1 MQDYHSVY
9 IDLYHEF
16 RAKDHESEKINDD
29 IVFEMELIK
38 QVEIN
43 IDYILMLVGK
53 YQESHHTDTEI
64 IVTIKKAIGAS
75 PDMRNKKDL
84 ILNFIDSLTP
94 DSEVD
99 EEWRHYVTQQRKVEL
114 DQIIQEENLNSANA
128 YEYMDNAFKDGFI
141 QTTGT
146 AITKVLPPVS
156 RFTPSGDRT
165 KKRET
170 VLEKLK
176 AFFDK
181 FYDIASGLMS
191 DN

>member
-1 MQDYHSVY
+1 M
-9 IDLYHEF
+9 
-16 RAKDHESEKINDD
+16 N
-29 IVFEMELIK
+29 
-38 QVEIN
+38 
-43 IDYILMLVGK
+43 
-53 YQESHHTDTEI
+53 
-64 IVTIKKAIGAS
+64 
-75 PDMRNKKDL
+75 
-84 ILNFIDSLTP
+84 
-94 DSEVD
+94 
-99 EEWRHYVTQQRKVEL
+99 QQRKIEL
-114 DQIIQEENLNSANA
+114 DQIIQEENLNPENA

-181 FYDIASGLMS
+181 FYDIASGLISS